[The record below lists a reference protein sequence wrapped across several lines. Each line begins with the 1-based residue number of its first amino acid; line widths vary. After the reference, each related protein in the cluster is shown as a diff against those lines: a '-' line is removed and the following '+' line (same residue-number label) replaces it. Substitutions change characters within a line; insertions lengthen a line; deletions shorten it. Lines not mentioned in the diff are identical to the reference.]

1 MVIIPLWFH
10 CTLKYHSND
19 MSHAQIQ
26 VKTKKL
32 WPLQVGEEKLATKQ
46 KKCCDKAI
54 QCRDKAKK
62 CHDKAKM
69 LMQRLKIVNVDM
81 EKKCRDRASNKARLL
96 MS

>member
-1 MVIIPLWFH
+1 MPKSK
-10 CTLKYHSND
+10 LKQRSYGPY
-19 MSHAQIQ
+19 
-26 VKTKKL
+26 KLEKKNWL
-32 WPLQVGEEKLATKQ
+32 RSRKNVATKQ
-46 KKCCDKAI
+46 YNVATK
-54 QCRDKAKK
+54 QKK